1 MDKEGGEKGKCIIIK
16 GYIMKGYEMKR
27 FWLFFCALWGLSW
40 LFPVNAIEFEVNGW
54 TYEVLSEEKRTV
66 SIIRGAYWED
76 EIPSVVTW
84 EDVSYTVVAIGD
96 EAFMY
101 YNIDPYVWKIPET
114 ITEIGDKAFYGT
126 WNTNI
131 WLPESIAVIGD
142 SAFMNSG
149 DVCSKIRVPQNV
161 VLGED
166 VFAFTNLWVPKE
178 YEESYLNDS
187 TWNRYSIGGYINE
200 GGLAYCLYEE
210 YGCKRADVF
219 IFYDNGDNAF
229 PSGKMVIP
237 NSIEYDDSI
246 YQVWDV
252 LLSDCPDVLHIEAYC
267 ITPMEVYNLSNLMDI
282 RFHSAVFSI
291 RIDNCVSLRSIEF
304 VESRAP
310 GIPFRVKECPLLDSV
325 IFRKRIYDVSFME
338 FFMDSDVSC
347 NVYFPFNIPPVVIS
361 DENINRNLVVHVPKG
376 AKEAYMESAWSVCGI
391 VDDLPEVIT
400 DGVEWGYSERWSSTA
415 GMNVPGGGINDVEL
429 AMRVPKEYLQAYK
442 GAKITKI
449 NFYANSMT
457 TYGVDD
463 VEYVFVARRG
473 TNEYL
478 AKVPASV
485 VPGTWMEIPLP
496 EPLLIDGEELMV
508 GIGNH
513 GHLSASWA
521 SSDICA
527 DGMWMRQMGVDWGI
541 CSRKMGAKCWK
552 CGVEPSSSDYFY
564 HRGRKL
570 AAGYCY
576 IENAGGKK
584 SRGSGEKQSYG
595 KDGRKGKKHG
605 SKGRRGSV
613 LWSL

>member
-1 MDKEGGEKGKCIIIK
+1 MEF
-16 GYIMKGYEMKR
+16 YSGYE
-27 FWLFFCALWGLSW
+27 C
-40 LFPVNAIEFEVNGW
+40 
-54 TYEVLSEEKRTV
+54 
-66 SIIRGAYWED
+66 
-76 EIPSVVTW
+76 TW
-84 EDVSYTVVAIGD
+84 
-96 EAFMY
+96 
-101 YNIDPYVWKIPET
+101 W
-114 ITEIGDKAFYGT
+114 
-126 WNTNI
+126 
-131 WLPESIAVIGD
+131 
-142 SAFMNSG
+142 
-149 DVCSKIRVPQNV
+149 
-161 VLGED
+161 
-166 VFAFTNLWVPKE
+166 
-178 YEESYLNDS
+178 
-187 TWNRYSIGGYINE
+187 
-200 GGLAYCLYEE
+200 
-210 YGCKRADVF
+210 
-219 IFYDNGDNAF
+219 
-229 PSGKMVIP
+229 
-237 NSIEYDDSI
+237 
-246 YQVWDV
+246 
-252 LLSDCPDVLHIEAYC
+252 
-267 ITPMEVYNLSNLMDI
+267 
-282 RFHSAVFSI
+282 
-291 RIDNCVSLRSIEF
+291 
-304 VESRAP
+304 
-310 GIPFRVKECPLLDSV
+310 
-325 IFRKRIYDVSFME
+325 
-338 FFMDSDVSC
+338 
-347 NVYFPFNIPPVVIS
+347 
-361 DENINRNLVVHVPKG
+361 
-376 AKEAYMESAWSVCGI
+376 
-391 VDDLPEVIT
+391 
-400 DGVEWGYSERWSSTA
+400 
-415 GMNVPGGGINDVEL
+415 GINDVEL

-449 NFYANSMT
+449 NFYANSIT

-527 DGMWMRQMGVDWGI
+527 DGMWMRQMGVDWGGI